1 MIVRENVTVD
11 QLIDAAA
18 GNRIYIPAVT
28 IINKIDTMDS
38 QTISRLRAKFSD
50 AIPISAENETNLEE
64 LRKAIFSKLGLMRV
78 YLKKLGKK
86 ADLQEP
92 LIIKRDSTV
101 KDVCEK
107 IHREFINRF
116 RFARVWGKSAKFPGQ
131 RFKLDHVLK
140 DRDVME
146 IHLS

>member
-1 MIVRENVTVD
+1 M
-11 QLIDAAA
+11 
-18 GNRIYIPAVT
+18 T